1 MVDRLA
7 RLLAVLAALA
17 WCAACAGAPA
27 RLALPRV
34 PWSSCDETL
43 AAIAAWPD
51 GRSDAAPWAFL
62 VAIPEGLADRDFD
75 RIHAAIRARGYW
87 APHSEPSMLDP
98 TTDLTARLA
107 LADPV
112 EQRFFVTEQ
121 VAHAL
126 WARGIPFGIDGG
138 NSHHATLPR
147 RAVDA
152 AQAALRGLVPEET
165 RWRR

>member
-7 RLLAVLAALA
+7 RLLVVLAALA

-27 RLALPRV
+27 RPALPRV

-43 AAIAAWPD
+43 ASIAAWPD
-51 GRSDAAPWAFL
+51 GRSDAAPWAYL
-62 VAIPEGLADRDFD
+62 VAIPEALADRDFD

-112 EQRFFVTEQ
+112 EQRFFVSQ
-121 VAHAL
+121 LIAHAL

-138 NSHHATLPR
+138 NSHQATLPR
-147 RAVDA
+147 RAVAA